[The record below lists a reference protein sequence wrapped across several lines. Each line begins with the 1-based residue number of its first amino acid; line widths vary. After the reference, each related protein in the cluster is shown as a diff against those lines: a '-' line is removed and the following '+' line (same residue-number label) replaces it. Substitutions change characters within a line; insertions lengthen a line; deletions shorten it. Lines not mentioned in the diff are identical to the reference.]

1 MKHCPRAVSIARPS
15 TLQLTALPSEL
26 AGAPL
31 NDTEQRY
38 ANIEREMLAYVFGA
52 ERFHTYVFGKPF
64 TIETD
69 HKPLECIINKA
80 LTAAP
85 ARLQ

>member
-1 MKHCPRAVSIARPS
+1 MPVKKHLEQHLLKTDESLLLHPKS
-15 TLQLTALPSEL
+15 
-26 AGAPL
+26 L

-38 ANIEREMLAYVFGA
+38 ANIEREMLACVFGA

-69 HKPLECIINKA
+69 HKPLECIIKKA